1 MNDLRTFCA
10 AYESSVPKVGLT
22 SYAGSGAEAAAVG
35 GDATEH
41 IQACADDDI
50 SVAGAA
56 NMRQHGRT
64 TPQEASTAAN
74 VPENTQEGETTA
86 QPKEHSATNVAIQ
99 AISGR
104 RVETNTKK
112 TT

>member
-35 GDATEH
+35 GGATEH

-56 NMRQHGRT
+56 NMRQHGRNNPPGGINCGQWARKHAGGRNNCPDKGA
-64 TPQEASTAAN
+64 PQMWLYRPFQGGVQKQMQN
-74 VPENTQEGETTA
+74 
-86 QPKEHSATNVAIQ
+86 
-99 AISGR
+99 R
-104 RVETNTKK
+104 
-112 TT
+112 